1 MVNHEDIIAEQL
13 GTDIGRVEPGYA
25 PVDAVIR
32 HGKAIKAKRRAIAGS
47 GLAVAVVL
55 GVSLPLALSG
65 HQADGPS
72 ASAGHRVTVD
82 APHKDSKGATVFSGS
97 IDGHA
102 WDAPVEVLHQDGGP
116 GDRSACIMAFGNCA
130 SGFPVATDPAAF
142 SASSGAGQPDQYTVD
157 FRADVKR
164 VEIDLQNGQR
174 LLLDPMPVSDHRIAL
189 FELPSGLHINRITAY
204 GAGGKELGFAIPFHQ
219 PGGASIAVTWN
230 APGATAPLSE
240 ASARIASGVT
250 PGMTGEEKW
259 SVTAYVG
266 PYGQCVVQS
275 ASPGGAV
282 SRCVNR
288 EAKPPVSLSFTHVKA
303 NGMPYWLQSE
313 IDTSVDHLD
322 VAYSDGATK
331 HLTPTLVA
339 GHAFVGLVVPVGLE
353 VESVTTFDSSG
364 RQLGVN
370 TGDPIPTK

>member
-1 MVNHEDIIAEQL
+1 MVNDEDIIAEQL
-13 GTDIGRVEPGYA
+13 GTDVGRVEPGYA

-32 HGKAIKAKRRAIAGS
+32 QGKAIKAKRRAMVGS
-47 GLAVAVVL
+47 GLAVAVAL
-55 GVSLPLALSG
+55 GVGLPLALSG
-65 HQADGPS
+65 HHTGVPS
-72 ASAGHRVTVD
+72 ARAGHQVTVD
-82 APHKDSKGATVFSGS
+82 SPYKDDKGVTVFSGS

-102 WDAPVEVLHQDGGP
+102 WNAPVELGGP
-116 GDRSACIMAFGNCA
+116 DGKSACIMSFGNCA
-130 SGFPVATDPAAF
+130 SGFPVATDPAAL
-142 SASSGAGQPDQYTVD
+142 SASSGTGQPDQYTVD

-164 VEIDLQNGQR
+164 VEIDLQNGQT
-174 LLLDPMPVSDHRIAL
+174 LLLDPMPVGDHRVAL
-189 FELPSGLHINRITAY
+189 FELPRGLHVSRITAY
-204 GAGGKELGFAIPFHQ
+204 GADGKEVGFAIPFQQ
-219 PGGASIAVTWN
+219 PGGASVAVTWD
-230 APGATAPLSE
+230 APGATPALSE
-240 ASARIASGVT
+240 ASAQIASGVT
-250 PGMTGEEKW
+250 PGMTGEERW

-275 ASPGGAV
+275 ASQSGAV

-288 EAKPPVSLSFTHVKA
+288 DAKPPKSLSFTHVKA

-313 IDTSVDHLD
+313 IDTSVDRLD
-322 VAYSDGATK
+322 VAYSDGSTK
-331 HLTPTLVA
+331 HLTPTRVA